1 MNNLLLFA
9 MTGLDGLSQPWHW
22 SVSGLALALIVFLL
36 TWMGRKFGISSS
48 FEAMCT
54 VGGAGRKISYFNK
67 DLAGKSWL
75 LFLVIGTLLG
85 GFIAGEWLS
94 SPAPVDIS
102 ESTIAFLQERGV
114 DYPSSDATERGFIPT
129 SIFNWSNG
137 AGILA
142 ALLGGFLVGFGARYG
157 RGCTSGHAIT
167 GMAHLQLPSL
177 LTVVGFFIGG
187 LITTHLILPW
197 LLQILVGEVA

>member
-1 MNNLLLFA
+1 
-9 MTGLDGLSQPWHW
+9 
-22 SVSGLALALIVFLL
+22 
-36 TWMGRKFGISSS
+36 MGRKFGISSS

-54 VGGAGRKISYFNK
+54 VGGAGRKIPYFNT
-67 DLAGKSWL
+67 DLKGKSWL
-75 LFLVIGTLLG
+75 LFLVIGTFLG
-85 GFIAGEWLS
+85 GFIASEWLQ

-102 ESTIAFLQERGV
+102 ESTIAFLQERGL

-137 AGILA
+137 AGIIA
-142 ALLGGFLVGFGARYG
+142 ALFGGFLVGFGARYG

-177 LTVVGFFIGG
+177 LTVIGFFIGG
-187 LITTHLILPW
+187 LITTHLVLPW
-197 LLQILVGEVA
+197 LLTLLVGDVA

>member
-1 MNNLLLFA
+1 
-9 MTGLDGLSQPWHW
+9 
-22 SVSGLALALIVFLL
+22 
-36 TWMGRKFGISSS
+36 MGRKFGISSS

-54 VGGAGRKISYFNK
+54 VGGAGRKIPYFNT
-67 DLAGKSWL
+67 DLKGKSWL
-75 LFLVIGTLLG
+75 LFLVIGTFLG
-85 GFIAGEWLS
+85 GFIASEWLQ
-94 SPAPVDIS
+94 SPGPVDIS
-102 ESTIAFLQERGV
+102 ESTIAFLQERGL
-114 DYPSSDATERGFIPT
+114 DYPSSDASERGFIPT

-177 LTVVGFFIGG
+177 LTVIGFFIGG
-187 LITTHLILPW
+187 LITTHLVLPW
-197 LLQILVGEVA
+197 LLTLLVGDVA

>member
-1 MNNLLLFA
+1 MNYLLLFTPA
-9 MTGLDGLSQPWHW
+9 GLEGLSQPWHW

-54 VGGAGRKISYFNK
+54 LGGAGRKIPYFK
-67 DLAGKSWL
+67 VDLAGKSWL
-75 LFLVIGTLLG
+75 LFLVIGTILG
-85 GFIAGEWLS
+85 GVIAGEFLT

-102 ESTIAFLQERGV
+102 DATIAFLEQKGMS
-114 DYPSSDATERGFIPT
+114 YPASDSSGRGFIPT
-129 SIFNWSNG
+129 SIFNWTNS
-137 AGILA
+137 AGIIA
-142 ALLGGFLVGFGARYG
+142 ALAGGFLVGFGARYG

-187 LITTHLILPW
+187 LITTHLVLPW
-197 LLQILVGEVA
+197 LLKFLVGDLA